1 MFEKGYIAKRDIVVI
16 VLLLAVSFAF
26 FAFWAFRHS
35 RSGGRIR
42 IEQRGALLGV
52 YDLDKDQV
60 ILIRDSNGNVINQV
74 TIEGGQAHMSEAN
87 CRDQLCVKQGRI
99 NKVGQSIV
107 CLPNRVVITV
117 ISGDKNSM
125 DSVVK

>member
-1 MFEKGYIAKRDIVVI
+1 MFEKGYITRRDIVVI

-26 FAFWAFRHS
+26 FAAWALGHS
-35 RSGGRIR
+35 RSGRQIR
-42 IEQRGALLGV
+42 IEQRGVLLGI

-60 ILIRDSNGNVINQV
+60 IPVRDADGNVINQV
-74 TIEGGQAHMSEAN
+74 TVAGGQAHMTEAN
-87 CRDQLCVKQGRI
+87 CHDQLCVKQGRI
-99 NKVGQSIV
+99 SKVGQSIV

-117 ISGDKNSM
+117 ISGEKNAL